1 MAEKNKS
8 GFHTVGDTD
17 MEEYTDSVKQQA
29 EEIIDKNII
38 VFHIIH

>member
-1 MAEKNKS
+1 L
-8 GFHTVGDTD
+8 
-17 MEEYTDSVKQQA
+17 EYTDSVKQQA